1 MPLSNNYD
9 IFAKGLP
16 IMKILTH
23 ISFLICIALSVS
35 GCGGDGIMGTG
46 VGSGLSS
53 PTQQAGTMP
62 KAMAQRDIDCPKL
75 DVLAGTAALRV
86 ASASEGA
93 VGVNYQVSMG
103 QTARECRVENNR
115 IIIKVGVEG
124 RVLIG
129 TNGKSGIYGVPLR
142 IVVKRE
148 KAVVYSKLTRLS
160 VTVPNGDTQATFAHV
175 EEGISLALTENNPA
189 DEYDILVG
197 FDPTGKMD
205 KVEGKVEGKKKRRG

>member
-1 MPLSNNYD
+1 
-9 IFAKGLP
+9 
-16 IMKILTH
+16 MKILTR
-23 ISFLICIALSVS
+23 ISFLSCIALLVS

-53 PTQQAGTMP
+53 PVQQADTVP
-62 KAMAQRDIDCPKL
+62 KTIAQRDIDCPKL

-86 ASASEGA
+86 ASAGESA
-93 VGVNYQVSMG
+93 VGVNYQASMG
-103 QTARECRVENNR
+103 QTARECRIENNR

-129 TNGKSGIYGVPLR
+129 TNGKSGTYGVPLR

-160 VTVPNGDTQATFAHV
+160 VTVPNGDTQAAFTHV
-175 EEGISLALTENNPA
+175 EEGISLPLTENNPA

-205 KVEGKVEGKKKRRG
+205 KVEGKKKRRG

>member
-1 MPLSNNYD
+1 MKFFIRLLLLSSTVL
-9 IFAKGLP
+9 FA
-16 IMKILTH
+16 
-23 ISFLICIALSVS
+23 S
-35 GCGGDGIMGTG
+35 GCGSESIMGTG
-46 VGSGLSS
+46 VGTGLSAL
-53 PTQQAGTMP
+53 TQQTGTAP
-62 KAMAQRDIDCPKL
+62 KALAQREVDCPKL

-103 QTARECRVENNR
+103 QTARECRVESNR

-129 TNGKSGIYGVPLR
+129 TNGKSGTYSVPLR
-142 IVVKRE
+142 IAVKRE
-148 KAVVYSKLTRLS
+148 KEVVYSKLTRLS
-160 VTVPNGDTQATFAHV
+160 VTVPNGDTQAAFTHV
-175 EEGISLALTENNPA
+175 EEGISLPLTENNPA

-205 KVEGKVEGKKKRRG
+205 KAVGTKRRGR

>member
-1 MPLSNNYD
+1 MQLCNNNYS
-9 IFAKGLP
+9 KGLF
-16 IMKILTH
+16 IMKIF
-23 ISFLICIALSVS
+23 IRIFLLSCTALSLS
-35 GCGGDGIMGTG
+35 ACSSDGIMGTG
-46 VGSGLSS
+46 IGSGASV
-53 PTQQAGTMP
+53 PTQQTSTAP
-62 KAMAQRDIDCPKL
+62 KVIAQRDIDCPKL

-115 IIIKVGVEG
+115 MIIKVGVEG

-129 TNGKSGIYGVPLR
+129 TNGKSGTYSVPLR
-142 IVVKRE
+142 IAVKRE
-148 KAVVYSKLTRLS
+148 KEVVYSKLVRLS
-160 VTVPNGDTQATFAHV
+160 VTVPNGDTQAGFTHI
-175 EEGISLALTENNPA
+175 EEGISLPLTDNNPA

-205 KVEGKVEGKKKRRG
+205 KAEGKKKRRG

>member
-1 MPLSNNYD
+1 MQLYNNTLSKRFFRMKCFIR
-9 IFAKGLP
+9 IFLLGC
-16 IMKILTH
+16 T
-23 ISFLICIALSVS
+23 ALSLS
-35 GCGGDGIMGTG
+35 GCGSDGIVGTG
-46 VGSGLSS
+46 ISSGLSTS
-53 PTQQAGTMP
+53 TQQVGATS
-62 KAMAQRDIDCPKL
+62 KASTQRDIDCPKV

-115 IIIKVGVEG
+115 VVIKVGVEG

-129 TNGKSGIYGVPLR
+129 TNGKSGTYAVPLR
-142 IVVKRE
+142 IAVKRE
-148 KAVVYSKLTRLS
+148 KEVVYSKLVRLS
-160 VTVPNGDTQATFAHV
+160 VTVPNGDTQAGFTHI
-175 EEGISLALTENNPA
+175 EEGISLQLSESNPA

-205 KVEGKVEGKKKRRG
+205 KVEGKKRRGR